1 MSTVLHQRTLKKLS
15 VVIPVYQNE
24 GSLNLLFEE
33 LLKVEAELI
42 LQGKILECI
51 FVNDGS
57 TDNSLEI
64 LRKIKGERGEWILI
78 DLTRNFGAVNCSRT
92 GLGYVS
98 GDAFI
103 ILAADLQDPPS
114 LITQM
119 VERWESGSDFV
130 VCERESRNDPILT
143 KALAKLF
150 YYALRLFVI
159 ADYPVGGY
167 DFALMDRKMLQPI
180 LESSKTMYTP
190 ILAWWLGFKPSVILY
205 HRRSRKYGKSGWT
218 LIKKVNAAMDIFLGF
233 SNKPIRIMSSIGAL
247 VSMTSFLYG
256 FVIIYAAISNK
267 INVPGY
273 STIVTL
279 ILFMFGLTILMLGIL
294 GEYLMRVLE
303 EVNGRPFSVIASV
316 E

>member
-33 LLKVEAELI
+33 LLKVEADLI
-42 LQGKILECI
+42 LQGKVIECI

-57 TDNSLEI
+57 TDSSFEI
-64 LRKIKGERGEWILI
+64 LKKIKAKRAEWILI
-78 DLTRNFGAVNCSRT
+78 NLTRNFGAVNCSRT

-218 LIKKVNAAMDIFLGF
+218 LLKKLNAAMDIFLGF

-247 VSMTSFLYG
+247 VSITSFLYG
-256 FVIIYAAISNK
+256 FVIIYAAISNE
-267 INVPGY
+267 IDIPGY
-273 STIVTL
+273 ATIVTL

>member
-1 MSTVLHQRTLKKLS
+1 MSTVLQQRTLKKLS

-24 GSLNLLFEE
+24 GSLRLLFEE
-33 LLKVEAELI
+33 LLKIEADLI
-42 LQGKILECI
+42 HQGKVLECI

-57 TDNSLEI
+57 TDNSFEI
-64 LRKIKGERGEWILI
+64 LREIKGERDEWKLI
-78 DLTRNFGAVNCSRT
+78 NLTRNFGAVNCSRT

-114 LITQM
+114 LIPQM

-130 VCERESRNDPILT
+130 VCERESRHDPILS
-143 KALAKLF
+143 KALAKVF
-150 YYALRLFVI
+150 YYFLRLFVI

-190 ILAWWLGFKPSVILY
+190 ILAWWLGFKPNVILY

-218 LIKKVNAAMDIFLGF
+218 LLKKINAAMDIFLGF
-233 SNKPIRIMSSIGAL
+233 SNKPIRIMSFIGAL
-247 VSMTSFLYG
+247 VSMASFFYG
-256 FVIIYAAISNK
+256 FVIIYAAVSNR
-267 INVPGY
+267 IDIPGY

>member
-15 VVIPVYQNE
+15 VVVPVYQNE

-33 LLKVEAELI
+33 LLKVEAELM

-64 LRKIKGERGEWILI
+64 LKKIKGERGEWILI
-78 DLTRNFGAVNCSRT
+78 NLTRNFGAVNCSRT

-130 VCERESRNDPILT
+130 VCERET

-150 YYALRLFVI
+150 YSALRLFVI

-256 FVIIYAAISNK
+256 FVIIYAAISNR
-267 INVPGY
+267 IDIPGY